1 MLYEQ
6 MRTTFTILAVTTV
19 ACVCFAQVSSDK
31 PLQFIGTDAERAVI
45 GVDFPIS
52 GSSAVTVNAS
62 VATGGFTW
70 STATL
75 NANTLVLTTTPAVST
90 FTNGTLLRFV
100 SPADLY
106 NELYVE
112 LVVGSPAVPLL
123 RPDGLSPTKGQIVSG
138 GVCEVLYA
146 DGRMILLNAPEVGCP
161 PGFLSVTDRLCI
173 EQNVVPDMLFHP
185 ARDRCANLGGKICT
199 WADFVVGCTNL
210 NDQLQALFTDWEWM
224 DDTSNHSHG
233 SDMVG
238 RLTCG
243 SQRNVGLLT
252 TFTANS
258 LCCYHPR

>member
-1 MLYEQ
+1 
-6 MRTTFTILAVTTV
+6 MRTAFTLLAVT
-19 ACVCFAQVSSDK
+19 AALACFAQVNSDK
-31 PLQFIGTDAERAVI
+31 PVQLIGTEAQRAVI

-62 VATGGFTW
+62 VATGGFSW

-75 NANTLVLTTTPAVST
+75 NGDTLVLTTTPVVSA

-106 NELYVE
+106 TTLYVD

-123 RPDGLSPTKGQIVSG
+123 RPDGLFPTKGQIISG

-161 PGFLSVTDRLCI
+161 PGFLSVTERLCM
-173 EQNVVPDMLFHP
+173 EQNVVPNMLFHP
-185 ARDRCANLGGKICT
+185 ARDRCANLGGKLCT
-199 WADFVVGCTNL
+199 WAEYVVGCTIL
-210 NDQLQALFTDWEWM
+210 SDQLQGLFTDWEWM

-233 SDMVG
+233 TDMFG

-243 SQRNVGLLT
+243 SQRNTGLFSTLT
-252 TFTANS
+252 GNS
-258 LCCYHPR
+258 RCCYHPR